1 MLRLITFLEEAAGV
15 ELVLP
20 VTPSSYQWAHEA
32 AIETVTVDQ
41 LGDLNF
47 FGGKRMGSTTLHDCL
62 LPAQAYPFL
71 SPGAGTNPWLYLEQL
86 ERWVDKGT
94 VVRWMVSGTPVN
106 AAVLLEG
113 VTYREQDG
121 TNDLYADITLRQY
134 TRPETPVLPAEPSA
148 SGAGTAASRDSA
160 TGTSTAKTCT
170 VASGDTLWGDQPQIL
185 RGRLPGLAAGRGQRH
200 RQRQPDPPR
209 PGAHYPAAGPAAGGR
224 RQAGIGADCGGHR
237 GEAGGDGRR
246 DGALCALGAG
256 EHGEEPGGS
265 GAGQNRAGRWSMAE
279 YQVVIVSP
287 QGETWDVTERVGTLT
302 WSGSIK
308 RVSRSV
314 EAVMATPNDGS
325 LPELPCEL
333 GNELRLWA
341 GARTRFR
348 GNIVTREKA
357 TEGVTTTLT
366 ALDRGRFLAN
376 NEGWYTF
383 RGAAPEEAVRALCGD
398 FGIPVAALA
407 ATGTVVSRKYPGV
420 ALDKIVDGL
429 YTLAAQQN
437 GRRYL
442 SRFNGLGELE
452 VVEKPEAAALEL
464 APGKNLQSLRVTE
477 DISKLRNT
485 VEIYS
490 QTGARVRTVSDA
502 ESAALYGQF
511 QHILTQRDGEDAGA
525 EAQAYLE
532 DNGLQQTMTVECLG
546 DPELISGSA
555 VLLRANTT
563 GVTGLC
569 WIDSDTHTWKN
580 GQYFCRLSLNF
591 RSLTN
596 EVEAGQEV

>member
-1 MLRLITFLEEAAGV
+1 
-15 ELVLP
+15 
-20 VTPSSYQWAHEA
+20 
-32 AIETVTVDQ
+32 
-41 LGDLNF
+41 
-47 FGGKRMGSTTLHDCL
+47 
-62 LPAQAYPFL
+62 
-71 SPGAGTNPWLYLEQL
+71 
-86 ERWVDKGT
+86 
-94 VVRWMVSGTPVN
+94 
-106 AAVLLEG
+106 
-113 VTYREQDG
+113 
-121 TNDLYADITLRQY
+121 
-134 TRPETPVLPAEPSA
+134 
-148 SGAGTAASRDSA
+148 
-160 TGTSTAKTCT
+160 
-170 VASGDTLWGDQPQIL
+170 
-185 RGRLPGLAAGRGQRH
+185 
-200 RQRQPDPPR
+200 
-209 PGAHYPAAGPAAGGR
+209 
-224 RQAGIGADCGGHR
+224 
-237 GEAGGDGRR
+237 
-246 DGALCALGAG
+246 
-256 EHGEEPGGS
+256 
-265 GAGQNRAGRWSMAE
+265 MAE

-287 QGETWDVTERVGTLT
+287 QGETWDVTERVSTLT

-314 EAVMATPNDGS
+314 EAVMVTPNDGS

-398 FGIPVAALA
+398 FGIPAARPPPRA
-407 ATGTVVSRKYPGV
+407 APPGRPPGAPAAPGGTRGPPGAPPGTAVSRKYPGV

-429 YTLAAQQN
+429 YTLAARQN

>member
-1 MLRLITFLEEAAGV
+1 
-15 ELVLP
+15 
-20 VTPSSYQWAHEA
+20 
-32 AIETVTVDQ
+32 
-41 LGDLNF
+41 
-47 FGGKRMGSTTLHDCL
+47 
-62 LPAQAYPFL
+62 
-71 SPGAGTNPWLYLEQL
+71 
-86 ERWVDKGT
+86 
-94 VVRWMVSGTPVN
+94 
-106 AAVLLEG
+106 
-113 VTYREQDG
+113 
-121 TNDLYADITLRQY
+121 
-134 TRPETPVLPAEPSA
+134 
-148 SGAGTAASRDSA
+148 
-160 TGTSTAKTCT
+160 
-170 VASGDTLWGDQPQIL
+170 
-185 RGRLPGLAAGRGQRH
+185 
-200 RQRQPDPPR
+200 
-209 PGAHYPAAGPAAGGR
+209 
-224 RQAGIGADCGGHR
+224 
-237 GEAGGDGRR
+237 
-246 DGALCALGAG
+246 
-256 EHGEEPGGS
+256 
-265 GAGQNRAGRWSMAE
+265 MAE

-407 ATGTVVSRKYPGV
+407 ATGTAVSRKYPGV
-420 ALDKIVDGL
+420 ALDKI
-429 YTLAAQQN
+429 
-437 GRRYL
+437 
-442 SRFNGLGELE
+442 
-452 VVEKPEAAALEL
+452 VEKPEAAALEL

-596 EVEAGQEV
+596 EVEAGQGI

>member
-1 MLRLITFLEEAAGV
+1 
-15 ELVLP
+15 
-20 VTPSSYQWAHEA
+20 
-32 AIETVTVDQ
+32 
-41 LGDLNF
+41 
-47 FGGKRMGSTTLHDCL
+47 
-62 LPAQAYPFL
+62 
-71 SPGAGTNPWLYLEQL
+71 
-86 ERWVDKGT
+86 
-94 VVRWMVSGTPVN
+94 
-106 AAVLLEG
+106 
-113 VTYREQDG
+113 
-121 TNDLYADITLRQY
+121 
-134 TRPETPVLPAEPSA
+134 
-148 SGAGTAASRDSA
+148 
-160 TGTSTAKTCT
+160 
-170 VASGDTLWGDQPQIL
+170 
-185 RGRLPGLAAGRGQRH
+185 
-200 RQRQPDPPR
+200 
-209 PGAHYPAAGPAAGGR
+209 
-224 RQAGIGADCGGHR
+224 
-237 GEAGGDGRR
+237 
-246 DGALCALGAG
+246 
-256 EHGEEPGGS
+256 
-265 GAGQNRAGRWSMAE
+265 MAE

-287 QGETWDVTERVGTLT
+287 QGETWDVTERVSTLT

-333 GNELRLWA
+333 GSELRLWC
-341 GARTRFR
+341 GGRTRFR
-348 GNIVTREKA
+348 GNLVTREKA

-407 ATGTVVSRKYPGV
+407 ATGTAVSRKYPGV

-429 YTLAAQQN
+429 YTLAARQN

-452 VVEKPEAAALEL
+452 VVEKPETAALEL

-485 VEIYS
+485 VGIYS

-511 QHILTQRDGEDAGA
+511 LHILTQRDGEDAGA

-580 GQYFCRLSLNF
+580 GQYFCRLALNF
-591 RSLTN
+591 RSITN
-596 EVEAGQEV
+596 EVEAGREL

>member
-1 MLRLITFLEEAAGV
+1 
-15 ELVLP
+15 
-20 VTPSSYQWAHEA
+20 
-32 AIETVTVDQ
+32 
-41 LGDLNF
+41 
-47 FGGKRMGSTTLHDCL
+47 
-62 LPAQAYPFL
+62 
-71 SPGAGTNPWLYLEQL
+71 
-86 ERWVDKGT
+86 
-94 VVRWMVSGTPVN
+94 
-106 AAVLLEG
+106 
-113 VTYREQDG
+113 
-121 TNDLYADITLRQY
+121 
-134 TRPETPVLPAEPSA
+134 
-148 SGAGTAASRDSA
+148 
-160 TGTSTAKTCT
+160 
-170 VASGDTLWGDQPQIL
+170 
-185 RGRLPGLAAGRGQRH
+185 
-200 RQRQPDPPR
+200 
-209 PGAHYPAAGPAAGGR
+209 
-224 RQAGIGADCGGHR
+224 
-237 GEAGGDGRR
+237 
-246 DGALCALGAG
+246 
-256 EHGEEPGGS
+256 
-265 GAGQNRAGRWSMAE
+265 MAE

-287 QGETWDVTERVGTLT
+287 QGETWDVTERVSTLT

-333 GNELRLWA
+333 GNELRLWC
-341 GARTRFR
+341 GGRTRFR
-348 GNIVTREKA
+348 GDLVTREKA
-357 TEGVTTTLT
+357 TEGVTTALT
-366 ALDRGRFLAN
+366 ALDPGRFLAN

-398 FGIPVAALA
+398 FGIPVADLA
-407 ATGTVVSRKYPGV
+407 VTGVRVSRKYPGWD
-420 ALDKIVDGL
+420 LDKIVDGL
-429 YTLAAQQN
+429 YTLAARQN

-452 VVEKPEAAALEL
+452 VVEKPEAAVLEI

-477 DISKLRNT
+477 DISNLRNT

-546 DPELISGSA
+546 DPELISGNA

-596 EVEAGQEV
+596 EVEAGQGI

>member
-1 MLRLITFLEEAAGV
+1 
-15 ELVLP
+15 
-20 VTPSSYQWAHEA
+20 
-32 AIETVTVDQ
+32 
-41 LGDLNF
+41 
-47 FGGKRMGSTTLHDCL
+47 
-62 LPAQAYPFL
+62 
-71 SPGAGTNPWLYLEQL
+71 
-86 ERWVDKGT
+86 
-94 VVRWMVSGTPVN
+94 
-106 AAVLLEG
+106 
-113 VTYREQDG
+113 
-121 TNDLYADITLRQY
+121 
-134 TRPETPVLPAEPSA
+134 
-148 SGAGTAASRDSA
+148 
-160 TGTSTAKTCT
+160 
-170 VASGDTLWGDQPQIL
+170 
-185 RGRLPGLAAGRGQRH
+185 
-200 RQRQPDPPR
+200 
-209 PGAHYPAAGPAAGGR
+209 
-224 RQAGIGADCGGHR
+224 
-237 GEAGGDGRR
+237 
-246 DGALCALGAG
+246 
-256 EHGEEPGGS
+256 
-265 GAGQNRAGRWSMAE
+265 MAE

-287 QGETWDVTERVGTLT
+287 QGETWDVTERVSTLT

-333 GNELRLWA
+333 GNELRLWC
-341 GARTRFR
+341 GGRTRFR

-357 TEGVTTTLT
+357 TEGVATTLT

-407 ATGTVVSRKYPGV
+407 ATGTAVSRKYPGV

-429 YTLAAQQN
+429 YTLAARQN

-532 DNGLQQTMTVECLG
+532 DNGLQQDRKSV
-546 DPELISGSA
+546 
-555 VLLRANTT
+555 V
-563 GVTGLC
+563 
-569 WIDSDTHTWKN
+569 
-580 GQYFCRLSLNF
+580 
-591 RSLTN
+591 
-596 EVEAGQEV
+596 

>member
-1 MLRLITFLEEAAGV
+1 
-15 ELVLP
+15 
-20 VTPSSYQWAHEA
+20 
-32 AIETVTVDQ
+32 
-41 LGDLNF
+41 
-47 FGGKRMGSTTLHDCL
+47 
-62 LPAQAYPFL
+62 
-71 SPGAGTNPWLYLEQL
+71 
-86 ERWVDKGT
+86 
-94 VVRWMVSGTPVN
+94 
-106 AAVLLEG
+106 
-113 VTYREQDG
+113 
-121 TNDLYADITLRQY
+121 
-134 TRPETPVLPAEPSA
+134 
-148 SGAGTAASRDSA
+148 
-160 TGTSTAKTCT
+160 
-170 VASGDTLWGDQPQIL
+170 
-185 RGRLPGLAAGRGQRH
+185 
-200 RQRQPDPPR
+200 
-209 PGAHYPAAGPAAGGR
+209 
-224 RQAGIGADCGGHR
+224 
-237 GEAGGDGRR
+237 
-246 DGALCALGAG
+246 
-256 EHGEEPGGS
+256 
-265 GAGQNRAGRWSMAE
+265 MAE

-287 QGETWDVTERVGTLT
+287 QGETWDVTERVSTLT

-407 ATGTVVSRKYPGV
+407 ATGTAVSRKYPGV

-429 YTLAAQQN
+429 YTLAARQN

-596 EVEAGQEV
+596 EVEAGRLG

>member
-1 MLRLITFLEEAAGV
+1 
-15 ELVLP
+15 
-20 VTPSSYQWAHEA
+20 
-32 AIETVTVDQ
+32 
-41 LGDLNF
+41 
-47 FGGKRMGSTTLHDCL
+47 
-62 LPAQAYPFL
+62 
-71 SPGAGTNPWLYLEQL
+71 
-86 ERWVDKGT
+86 
-94 VVRWMVSGTPVN
+94 
-106 AAVLLEG
+106 
-113 VTYREQDG
+113 
-121 TNDLYADITLRQY
+121 
-134 TRPETPVLPAEPSA
+134 
-148 SGAGTAASRDSA
+148 
-160 TGTSTAKTCT
+160 
-170 VASGDTLWGDQPQIL
+170 
-185 RGRLPGLAAGRGQRH
+185 
-200 RQRQPDPPR
+200 
-209 PGAHYPAAGPAAGGR
+209 
-224 RQAGIGADCGGHR
+224 
-237 GEAGGDGRR
+237 
-246 DGALCALGAG
+246 
-256 EHGEEPGGS
+256 
-265 GAGQNRAGRWSMAE
+265 MAE

-287 QGETWDVTERVGTLT
+287 QGETWDVTERVSTLT

-407 ATGTVVSRKYPGV
+407 ATGTAVSRKYPGV

-429 YTLAAQQN
+429 YTLAARQN

-485 VEIYS
+485 VRS
-490 QTGARVRTVSDA
+490 TARQARGCAPCPTRRAPPCTGSSSTSSPSGTARTPGRRPRRTW
-502 ESAALYGQF
+502 
-511 QHILTQRDGEDAGA
+511 R
-525 EAQAYLE
+525 
-532 DNGLQQTMTVECLG
+532 
-546 DPELISGSA
+546 
-555 VLLRANTT
+555 TT
-563 GVTGLC
+563 A
-569 WIDSDTHTWKN
+569 SS
-580 GQYFCRLSLNF
+580 RP
-591 RSLTN
+591 
-596 EVEAGQEV
+596 

>member
-1 MLRLITFLEEAAGV
+1 
-15 ELVLP
+15 
-20 VTPSSYQWAHEA
+20 
-32 AIETVTVDQ
+32 
-41 LGDLNF
+41 
-47 FGGKRMGSTTLHDCL
+47 
-62 LPAQAYPFL
+62 
-71 SPGAGTNPWLYLEQL
+71 
-86 ERWVDKGT
+86 
-94 VVRWMVSGTPVN
+94 
-106 AAVLLEG
+106 
-113 VTYREQDG
+113 
-121 TNDLYADITLRQY
+121 
-134 TRPETPVLPAEPSA
+134 
-148 SGAGTAASRDSA
+148 
-160 TGTSTAKTCT
+160 
-170 VASGDTLWGDQPQIL
+170 
-185 RGRLPGLAAGRGQRH
+185 
-200 RQRQPDPPR
+200 
-209 PGAHYPAAGPAAGGR
+209 
-224 RQAGIGADCGGHR
+224 
-237 GEAGGDGRR
+237 
-246 DGALCALGAG
+246 
-256 EHGEEPGGS
+256 
-265 GAGQNRAGRWSMAE
+265 MAE

-287 QGETWDVTERVGTLT
+287 QGETWDVTERVSTLT

-333 GNELRLWA
+333 GNEL
-341 GARTRFR
+341 
-348 GNIVTREKA
+348 
-357 TEGVTTTLT
+357 
-366 ALDRGRFLAN
+366 
-376 NEGWYTF
+376 
-383 RGAAPEEAVRALCGD
+383 
-398 FGIPVAALA
+398 
-407 ATGTVVSRKYPGV
+407 
-420 ALDKIVDGL
+420 
-429 YTLAAQQN
+429 
-437 GRRYL
+437 L

>member
-1 MLRLITFLEEAAGV
+1 
-15 ELVLP
+15 
-20 VTPSSYQWAHEA
+20 
-32 AIETVTVDQ
+32 
-41 LGDLNF
+41 
-47 FGGKRMGSTTLHDCL
+47 
-62 LPAQAYPFL
+62 
-71 SPGAGTNPWLYLEQL
+71 
-86 ERWVDKGT
+86 
-94 VVRWMVSGTPVN
+94 
-106 AAVLLEG
+106 
-113 VTYREQDG
+113 
-121 TNDLYADITLRQY
+121 
-134 TRPETPVLPAEPSA
+134 
-148 SGAGTAASRDSA
+148 
-160 TGTSTAKTCT
+160 
-170 VASGDTLWGDQPQIL
+170 
-185 RGRLPGLAAGRGQRH
+185 
-200 RQRQPDPPR
+200 
-209 PGAHYPAAGPAAGGR
+209 
-224 RQAGIGADCGGHR
+224 
-237 GEAGGDGRR
+237 
-246 DGALCALGAG
+246 
-256 EHGEEPGGS
+256 
-265 GAGQNRAGRWSMAE
+265 MAE

-333 GNELRLWA
+333 GNELRLWC
-341 GARTRFR
+341 GGRTRFR

-357 TEGVTTTLT
+357 TEGVATTLT

-398 FGIPVAALA
+398 FGIPVA
-407 ATGTVVSRKYPGV
+407 
-420 ALDKIVDGL
+420 LDTIVDGL
-429 YTLAAQQN
+429 YTLAARQN

-442 SRFNGLGELE
+442 SRFHGLGELE

-532 DNGLQQTMTVECLG
+532 
-546 DPELISGSA
+546 LISGSA